1 MGSKAS
7 GKNYTS
13 AGVHSNVSRSTL
25 NAMRRDGGQAQ
36 KDINIQNAY
45 WKGQNPWVTIDNPNR
60 ENTKERKI
68 RVRANELWG
77 SPKERE
83 KQRFIMK

>member
-7 GKNYTS
+7 GKHYTS
-13 AGVHSNVSRSTL
+13 KGERRSSISTRSSDDADRVINV
-25 NAMRRDGGQAQ
+25 Q
-36 KDINIQNAY
+36 KAY
-45 WKGQNPWVTIDNPNR
+45 WAGKNPWVTIDNPNKN
-60 ENTKERKI
+60 ETAKRKI

-83 KQRFIMK
+83 KYRFVIAGS

>member
-1 MGSKAS
+1 MGSKS
-7 GKNYTS
+7 TGKHYTS
-13 AGVHSNVSRSTL
+13 KGERRSSMSTRKTDI
-25 NAMRRDGGQAQ
+25 AS
-36 KDINIQNAY
+36 KTINIRNAY

-77 SPKERE
+77 NPKERE
-83 KQRFIMK
+83 KQQFIIK

>member
-1 MGSKAS
+1 MGTTSKGERRS
-7 GKNYTS
+7 SMRTKS
-13 AGVHSNVSRSTL
+13 SDPLEKIINV
-25 NAMRRDGGQAQ
+25 
-36 KDINIQNAY
+36 QNAY

-77 SPKERE
+77 DPKARE
-83 KQRFIMK
+83 KQRFIMV

>member
-7 GKNYTS
+7 GKHYTS
-13 AGVHSNVSRSTL
+13 KGERRSSISTRSSDPAVHIINV
-25 NAMRRDGGQAQ
+25 Q
-36 KDINIQNAY
+36 KAY
-45 WKGQNPWVTIDNPNR
+45 WAGGNPWVVMDNPNKN
-60 ENTKERKI
+60 ETAKRKI

-83 KQRFIMK
+83 KYRFIIAGS